1 MSRRLEGKVAVV
13 MGAGSSSP
21 GWSNGKAVAAAYAR
35 EGASVMA
42 VDFDLARAEETAQV
56 IAQEGGVARAMRANA
71 TSEADVEAVMA
82 AAAQAFGGLDIVH
95 NNVGMSYAGG
105 SMYLP
110 TVAEWDLEMGQSLK
124 SAFLGCKAA
133 IPHLKARGGGA
144 IVNTSSIA
152 ATRAL
157 NRGSPIA
164 YIVAKAGVEALTRGY
179 AVEFGPDNIRVNCI
193 RIGFAD
199 TPHVRHGYEKAGIAG
214 EELDRRMAEDGRRIP
229 LRGVRTTVWEV
240 AAAAVFLASDD
251 ASHTTGVTLN
261 VDGGLDIMKI

>member
-1 MSRRLEGKVAVV
+1 MGRRLEGKVAVV

-21 GWSNGKAVAAAYAR
+21 GWSNGKAVAVAYAR
-35 EGASVMA
+35 EGASVVA
-42 VDFDLARAEETAQV
+42 ADFDLQRAEETARV
-56 IAQEGGVARAMRANA
+56 IADEGGVARAMRADA
-71 TSEADVEAVMA
+71 TREAEVEAVMA
-82 AAAQAFGGLDIVH
+82 AAVETFGGLDVVH

-110 TVAEWDLEMGQSLK
+110 TTAEWDLEMSQTLK
-124 SAFLGCKAA
+124 SAFLGCRAA
-133 IPHLKARGGGA
+133 IPHLRARGGGA

-193 RIGFAD
+193 RIGYCD
-199 TPHVRHGYEKAGIAG
+199 TPHVRRGYEKAGIVG
-214 EELDRRMAEDGRRIP
+214 EELDARMAQDGLKIP
-229 LRGVRTTVWEV
+229 LRGVRTTPWEV
-240 AAAAVFLASDD
+240 AAAAVFLASEE
-251 ASHTTGVTLN
+251 ASHTTGVVLN
-261 VDGGLDIMKI
+261 VDGGLEIMKI